1 MKKTLSII
9 AIILLVI
16 TMCIS
21 MIACD
26 LELDDSNSNGNSS
39 NKSEPKQ
46 DESTKTYNGGI
57 GDTLTFANGVEF
69 TATEVIER
77 TELTTATRKWT
88 TENKFVM
95 IKVQVVNNSNDVF
108 TSTNTDVWLNYIG
121 AKIHQVNIV
130 NSVAS
135 CWNSISQSATVTKSY
150 YCVFEVGKD
159 IPTADLMLTIWNR
172 NYGILSTAEFVNIK
186 LG

>member
-21 MIACD
+21 MIACID
-26 LELDDSNSNGNSS
+26 EDNSS
-39 NKSEPKQ
+39 NKSELNK
-46 DESTKTYNGGI
+46 DKSTKTYNGEI

-95 IKVQVVNNSNDVF
+95 IKVQVVNNSNNVF
-108 TSTNTDVWLNYIG
+108 ASTNTDVWLNYNG
-121 AKIHQVNIV
+121 AKIYQVDIV
-130 NSVAS
+130 KSVAS

-159 IPTADLMLTIWNR
+159 IPTADLMLTIWNGD
-172 NYGILSTAEFVNIK
+172 YGILTTAEFINIK
-186 LG
+186 LGQS